1 MQQMASDLSAGRPAW
16 RRVFVGPGG
25 LRAGWRL
32 ALFVALFTAVS
43 TPIVWL
49 AVRWI
54 GEQDQGWTAPTLGL
68 AETISLLA
76 AVVAVAVMGRLERR
90 SFADYGFPFERSF
103 GRVFWEGSLSGL
115 VSIAA
120 LVGLIALAGGY
131 RVRGLALG
139 GRDLVVYALA
149 WAGVFLLVALFEE
162 LVFRGYMLYTLSTG
176 LGFWPAAV
184 LLSAFFGLV
193 LHYLAKPGETWVD
206 GLSTTLIGLFF
217 CLTVRRTGD
226 VWYAVGWHFT
236 FNYGSMFLFA
246 SPNTGNDG
254 RAVAMHLLDAS
265 FEGPQW
271 LTGGATGAEASVFV
285 FLVLAALTAA
295 FMRRHRS
302 VRYSPAA
309 SGYTRT

>member
-1 MQQMASDLSAGRPAW
+1 MQHEASDLSAGRSAW
-16 RRVFVGPGG
+16 RRAFVGPGG

-43 TPIVWL
+43 TPLVWL
-49 AVRWI
+49 AIRWL
-54 GEQDQGWTAPTLGL
+54 GSEDRGWTVTSLGL

-76 AVVAVAVMGRLERR
+76 AIVAVAVMARIERR
-90 SFADYGFPFERSF
+90 SFAEYGLPLR
-103 GRVFWEGSLSGL
+103 RPLRRTFWQGSLSGL
-115 VSIAA
+115 VSITG

-131 RVRGLALG
+131 HVRGLALS
-139 GRDLVVYALA
+139 GREALVYALA
-149 WAGVFLLVALFEE
+149 WAGVFLLVGLFEE
-162 LVFRGYMLYTLSTG
+162 LTFRGYMLYTLSTG

-184 LLSAFFGLV
+184 LLSAFFGFV

-217 CLTVRRTGD
+217 CLSVRRTGD

-236 FNYGSMFLFA
+236 FNYGSMFVFA

-254 RAVAMHLLDAS
+254 RAVAKHLLDAS
-265 FEGPQW
+265 FQGPQW

-285 FLVLAALTAA
+285 FLVLAALTAV
-295 FMRRHRS
+295 FLSRHRS
-302 VRYSPAA
+302 VRYSPATA
-309 SGYTRT
+309 GYTRS